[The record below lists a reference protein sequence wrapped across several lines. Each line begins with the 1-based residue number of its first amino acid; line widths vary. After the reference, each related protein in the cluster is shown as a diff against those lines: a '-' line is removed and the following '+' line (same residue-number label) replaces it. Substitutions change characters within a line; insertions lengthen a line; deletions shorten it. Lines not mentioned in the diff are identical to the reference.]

1 MIKFLSSFAKG
12 VGLSIVIVSIL
23 EMLLPNNKTKKYIRI
38 VMGIFVLFNIMSP
51 FINNKDIFNLD
62 NINLEEYYTNETSS
76 EIEVDQSS
84 MDKRIEDLYVQEL
97 ERDIENKMKEKGYK
111 VESCKVDVKIG
122 NENEESKILKI
133 RLKID
138 KDENAD
144 ANTNTKKQDEE
155 ESLENKIVTEVQK
168 IKTIDISVDKSKKN
182 QADNESKIDKSD
194 IQNIKKFLIDEYG
207 VNEECLEIN

>member
-38 VMGIFVLFNIMSP
+38 IMGIFVLFNIMSP

>member
-51 FINNKDIFNLD
+51 FINNKNIFNLD